1 MRHTTATTHTTD
13 DEMTH
18 CIAGSDLVAGFGPS
32 GVTLY
37 HHSPRSVRLLGT
49 FADVRDAWA
58 AIDRVDLAAMAPAP
72 VLHLRDTRRG
82 TPAAAGFD
90 SLAA

>member
-1 MRHTTATTHTTD
+1 MRHTADTIQSTS

-18 CIAGSDLVAGFGPS
+18 CIAGPDLVAGFGPA

-49 FADVRDAWA
+49 FADVRDVWA
-58 AIDRVDLAAMAPAP
+58 AIDHIDLAAMAAEP
-72 VLHLRDTRRG
+72 VVPLRDTAG
-82 TPAAAGFD
+82 GAPAAAGFD